1 MAIRPQHR
9 KLDYAGIVIDKW
21 AQREG
26 RLTDTQLYMAIG
38 IPSALFARNFLGV
51 LAAAF
56 WQNKR
61 FDDLED
67 WFKAELER
75 VCSRRR
81 DTLAA
86 GETALKR

>member
-1 MAIRPQHR
+1 M
-9 KLDYAGIVIDKW
+9 
-21 AQREG
+21 
-26 RLTDTQLYMAIG
+26 TDRSLNQSGLASPELAACEVHGMTRASFILRGALATGGQL
-38 IPSALFARNFLGV
+38 PNFLGV